1 VTFFCLIYLQFGWYI
16 LNFNNG
22 SIKKRKRGAN
32 FSPFEKSTLLNL
44 VHKYKNIV
52 SNNKTDAVAVEEKE
66 KCWKRITEEFNFE
79 SPNGILPLG
88 DSKLN
93 SSQNS
98 RNSSKTFP

>member
-1 VTFFCLIYLQFGWYI
+1 VTFFCVIYLQFGWYI
-16 LNFNNG
+16 SNFDNG
-22 SIKKRKRGAN
+22 SIKIGAN
-32 FSPFEKSTLLNL
+32 FSPFEKSTHLNL

-52 SNNKTDAVAVEEKE
+52 CNNKTNAVAVEEKE

-93 SSQNS
+93 SSQDS
-98 RNSSKTFP
+98 RNSSKTFA

>member
-1 VTFFCLIYLQFGWYI
+1 MKVL
-16 LNFNNG
+16 
-22 SIKKRKRGAN
+22 KKRKRGAN

-79 SPNGILPLG
+79 SPNGILPLIRG
-88 DSKLN
+88 FKIEFFSRLKKLFEDF
-93 SSQNS
+93 SL
-98 RNSSKTFP
+98 T